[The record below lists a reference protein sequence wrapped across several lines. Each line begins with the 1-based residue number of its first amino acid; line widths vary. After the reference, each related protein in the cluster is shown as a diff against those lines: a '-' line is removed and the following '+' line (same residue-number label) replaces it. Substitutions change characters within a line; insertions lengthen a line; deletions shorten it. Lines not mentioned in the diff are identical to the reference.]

1 MIDFV
6 HIGDEIIKYIGD
18 EWQAQGHDL
27 TGKFKDSLKYQIKRD
42 SDGVTVNI
50 IGEHYGAIIN
60 EGVTADEIKYPFAKQ
75 RILGLTQYAKQ
86 RMGASDKDA
95 VSIAFAIA
103 TKHAREGM
111 PLPSSRR
118 YSKTGERTKFIEA
131 AEKKFKQIIEDNV
144 NFDNNNT

>member
-6 HIGDEIIKYIGD
+6 HIGDEIIKYIGE

-27 TGKFKDSLKYQIKRD
+27 TGKFKDSLKYKINRGED
-42 SDGVTVNI
+42 FVELDV
-50 IGEHYGAIIN
+50 IGEHYGGIIN
-60 EGVTADEIKYPFAKQ
+60 EGVTADQIKYPFAKA
-75 RILGLTQYAKQ
+75 RILGLTNYAKL

-95 VSIAFAIA
+95 ISIAFAIA
-103 TKHAREGM
+103 TKHARDGM

-131 AEKKFKQIIEDNV
+131 AEKKFKQIIEENV
-144 NFDNNNT
+144 NYDNNNT

>member
-27 TGKFKDSLKYQIKRD
+27 TGKFKDSLKYKINRGED
-42 SDGVTVNI
+42 FVELDV
-50 IGEHYGAIIN
+50 IGEHYGGIIN
-60 EGVTADEIKYPFAKQ
+60 EGVTADQIKYPFAKA
-75 RILGLTQYAKQ
+75 RILGLTNYAKL

-144 NFDNNNT
+144 NNNINNT

>member
-27 TGKFKDSLKYQIKRD
+27 TGKFKDSLKYKINRGED
-42 SDGVTVNI
+42 FVELDV
-50 IGEHYGAIIN
+50 IGEHYGGIIN
-60 EGVTADEIKYPFAKQ
+60 EGVTADQIKYPFAKA
-75 RILGLTQYAKQ
+75 RILGLTNYAKL

-103 TKHAREGM
+103 TKHARDGM

-144 NFDNNNT
+144 NNNINNT

>member
-27 TGKFKDSLKYQIKRD
+27 TGKFKDSLKYKINRGED
-42 SDGVTVNI
+42 FVELDV
-50 IGEHYGAIIN
+50 IGEHYGGIIN
-60 EGVTADEIKYPFAKQ
+60 EGVTADQIKYPFAKA
-75 RILGLTQYAKQ
+75 RILGLTNYAKL

-144 NFDNNNT
+144 NNNMNNT

>member
-27 TGKFKDSLKYQIKRD
+27 TGKFKDSLKYKINRGED
-42 SDGVTVNI
+42 FVELDV
-50 IGEHYGAIIN
+50 IGEHYGGIIN
-60 EGVTADEIKYPFAKQ
+60 EGVTADQIKYPFAKA
-75 RILGLTQYAKQ
+75 RILGLTNYAKL

-95 VSIAFAIA
+95 ISIAFAIA

-144 NFDNNNT
+144 NNNINNT